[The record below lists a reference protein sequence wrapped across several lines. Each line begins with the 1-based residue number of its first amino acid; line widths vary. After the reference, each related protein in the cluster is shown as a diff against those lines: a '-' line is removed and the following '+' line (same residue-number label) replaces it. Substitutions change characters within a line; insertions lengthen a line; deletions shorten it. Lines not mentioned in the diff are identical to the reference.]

1 MSDPKSNARA
11 ALLAGSLAIQPA
23 AEEILELRVPVR
35 RRIMPRITPPL
46 DLAVIPFRY
55 RVGPNRI
62 EPMRPRCEGH
72 RRR

>member
-35 RRIMPRITPPL
+35 RRIMPRRPPPPL
-46 DLAVIPFRY
+46 KSHRTA
-55 RVGPNRI
+55 
-62 EPMRPRCEGH
+62 RCYAA
-72 RRR
+72 RS